1 MSCNSEIHD
10 KLKILKEP
18 ICPFCDNILIE
29 GDKVVEPCC
38 IKPDIANKIGI
49 NVCINCGLAQSSS
62 LVPEYVEFETFMLTI
77 RRKSRYIRKYHIE
90 NLINTLCYENRV
102 DLTTRQI
109 TQIYKVFEEIDEIIP
124 TINKGRKRLI
134 STKYIIKQ
142 IFMLLGIP
150 FECIKITKSRKT
162 LEFYNQYWKNILQLK
177 NAEILHIIRQ

>member
-10 KLKILKEP
+10 ELKILKEP

-29 GDKVVEPCC
+29 GDKEVEPCC

-49 NVCINCGLAQSSS
+49 NVCINCGLVQSSS
-62 LVPEYVEFETFMLTI
+62 LVPEYVDFQTFMLKI

-90 NLINTLCYENRV
+90 NVINTLCYENRV
-102 DLTTRQI
+102 DLNTRQR

-124 TINKGRKRLI
+124 TINKGRKRWI

-150 FECIKITKSRKT
+150 FEFIKVSKSKKT
-162 LEFYNQYWKNILQLK
+162 LRFYNRYW
-177 NAEILHIIRQ
+177 AEILLLKSDTIIHIIV